1 MSSSTLRKLLALPIV
16 LILFWIGGKYLLPIF
31 APFLL
36 AALLA
41 LAAEPIVSFL
51 EKRSHLKRGVA
62 AAIGVSITLVILL
75 LVIMVLVALLIRQ
88 LGNLSAI
95 VPDLEGT
102 AQQGLGAL
110 EQWLLNLAEQTPQAV
125 RPLVTQG
132 VTGIFSDGSAL
143 INQLTGKLLG
153 LASSIL
159 GQLPDSVLGIG
170 TWLLACYML
179 SGKLPRI
186 SQWLQSRL
194 PDSFHQKYIPMLK
207 QAKRTV
213 SGWFLAQA
221 KLMGVTFCVL
231 CAGFLALQITYAPVW
246 AAVISLVDALPVLGT
261 GMVLVPWTVVCFL
274 QGETVRAVGLLGIW
288 AAASLVRSVLE
299 PRVVGKQLGLDPLV
313 TLIAIYAGYRLW
325 GFLGMIL
332 APLIAVTLAGFFS
345 MGNTGKEEKKPL

>member
-1 MSSSTLRKLLALPIV
+1 MSSSTLRKLLALPLA

-41 LAAEPIVSFL
+41 LAAEPLVFFL
-51 EKRSHLKRGVA
+51 EKHSHLRRSIA
-62 AAIGVSITLVILL
+62 AAIGVTITLVVLI
-75 LVIMVLVALLIRQ
+75 LVIMVLVALLVRQ

-110 EQWLLNLAEQTPQAV
+110 EQWLLTLAEQTPQAV
-125 RPLVTQG
+125 RPLVTRG

-143 INQLTGKLLG
+143 LNQLTGKLLG
-153 LASSIL
+153 LASSLL

-179 SGKLPRI
+179 SGKLPKI
-186 SQWLQSRL
+186 SQWLRSRL
-194 PDSFHQKYIPMLK
+194 PERVYQTYIPMLK

-231 CAGFLALQITYAPVW
+231 CVGFLALQIPYAPVW
-246 AAVISLVDALPVLGT
+246 AAAVSLVDALPVLGT
-261 GMVLVPWTVVCFL
+261 GMVLIPWTLVCFL

-288 AAASLVRSVLE
+288 AAACLSRSILE

-325 GFLGMIL
+325 GFFGMIL